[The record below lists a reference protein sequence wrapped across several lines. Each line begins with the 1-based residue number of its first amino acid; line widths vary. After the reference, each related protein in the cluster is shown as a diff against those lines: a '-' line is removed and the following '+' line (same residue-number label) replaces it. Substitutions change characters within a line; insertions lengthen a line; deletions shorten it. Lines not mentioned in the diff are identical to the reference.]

1 MSAVC
6 QDQRV
11 NPPLELNRDSTVGPR
26 LSFSK
31 QKFLLLS
38 VKDSL
43 FMEWEEVEGFWARWV
58 RICGPFLLI
67 VSLGALLSFWLNASV
82 GKSPVTICPSARGWH
97 RVISLIGSKAAPL
110 RRLTSGVSTNI
121 RLSPEKL
128 GPVQDQR
135 SPASWCCD
143 WC

>member
-6 QDQRV
+6 QGQRV
-11 NPPLELNRDSTVGPR
+11 NPPLELNRDSTVGLC

-31 QKFLLLS
+31 QRFILLS
-38 VKDSL
+38 VKGSL

-58 RICGPFLLI
+58 RICGTFLLI
-67 VSLGALLSFWLNASV
+67 VSLSALLSFWPKASV
-82 GKSPVTICPSARGWH
+82 GKSPVTICPSACGWH

-121 RLSPEKL
+121 RVSPEKL
-128 GPVQDQR
+128 GPVRDQR
-135 SPASWCCD
+135 SPASLSCDCC
-143 WC
+143 